1 MNHRKFETRRQLG
14 ESECKRLS
22 SRQRVCLRPGLTGS
36 MATGTSTKQVS
47 EKLHLPCS
55 CVRVKGGFWKGR
67 RLQEKQLW
75 ALHQHNVGH
84 LSHWSLCFSVGTM
97 MPTAALSKCKPSRS
111 GDIMTS
117 WWDLPTGLKSIL
129 NQFSSSVNVNKKAS
143 LYESDRRN
151 KRSTKVTMA
160 CVRTPGDIH
169 GESYI
174 SANQSD
180 IAVSD

>member
-1 MNHRKFETRRQLG
+1 
-14 ESECKRLS
+14 
-22 SRQRVCLRPGLTGS
+22 
-36 MATGTSTKQVS
+36 
-47 EKLHLPCS
+47 
-55 CVRVKGGFWKGR
+55 
-67 RLQEKQLW
+67 
-75 ALHQHNVGH
+75 
-84 LSHWSLCFSVGTM
+84 
-97 MPTAALSKCKPSRS
+97 MPTVALSKCKPSRS

-117 WWDLPTGLKSIL
+117 WWDLPTRLKSIL

-151 KRSTKVTMA
+151 KWGTKVTMA

-174 SANQSD
+174 SANQPD